1 VIDECNTDAYT
12 SQVYGLYV
20 TPTRYGGGIGRRI
33 LGELATRFAHQGHE
47 NLCLWAFELNPFRRF
62 YDRLGGQRVARA
74 EWRIADTI
82 ITEIAYG
89 WPEIGDLIW
98 ACSSEGKTE

>member
-1 VIDECNTDAYT
+1 MSRRRATAAG
-12 SQVYGLYV
+12 SA
-20 TPTRYGGGIGRRI
+20 GGSWGSSPPASPR
-33 LGELATRFAHQGHE
+33 QGHQ

-62 YDRLGGQRVARA
+62 YDRLGGQLIARA
-74 EWRIADTI
+74 EWQIADTI

-98 ACSSEGKTE
+98 ACSQEGKTE